1 MKKLI
6 ALVAALLL
14 IPVNPVKAAENR
26 IIDIVAITWPGA
38 SAPEVT
44 VDDVKNAI
52 ENEVTTRW
60 NFLAQNW
67 PGGINFSVGTV
78 QSTPIQM
85 SIPLVCEG
93 GESSIYMR
101 DARRAFYTK

>member
-38 SAPEVT
+38 SAPAVT
-44 VDDVKNAI
+44 VNDVKNAI
-52 ENEVTTRW
+52 EKEVATRW
-60 NFLAQNW
+60 NYLAQNW
-67 PGGINFSVGTV
+67 PGGIN
-78 QSTPIQM
+78 
-85 SIPLVCEG
+85 
-93 GESSIYMR
+93 
-101 DARRAFYTK
+101 